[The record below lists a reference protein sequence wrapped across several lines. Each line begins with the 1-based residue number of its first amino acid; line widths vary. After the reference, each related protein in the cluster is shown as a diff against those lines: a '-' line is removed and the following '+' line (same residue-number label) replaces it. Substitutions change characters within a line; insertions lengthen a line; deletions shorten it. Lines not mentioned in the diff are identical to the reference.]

1 MAAGDDGL
9 GRPWQWLAAVL
20 LAAAIAGAWW
30 WLNLPSVGEEFPAR
44 PAADRRVPL
53 ETAVSVPGRATR
65 QAALAPPARATRLAV
80 LTQPARATRL
90 AAPAPPARQ
99 PGGAGG
105 LEAASGG
112 TPTPPPAPLPAIALA
127 PGRAPE
133 ALPLRGMG
141 YNPTYATADVAP
153 VRRDELIGRDMR
165 LMASVG
171 VNMVLGWEP
180 GVFDDQL
187 LAAAQANEVSVIMPF
202 DLKPDWNYGD
212 PEVRLEVLR
221 DVAAW
226 VARYRDQPAVVMWGV
241 GNEVTLAMSDQ
252 ERRAFAEFYVD
263 LFELV
268 RALDST
274 RPVVLREAEDVFAP
288 YLAEAFARR
297 QGVLL
302 EPSATPSPSAAPSED
317 TAPAASDPYAPPA
330 GTAKALLGLPGP
342 TGPGTGPEAL
352 TETPRPRPVI
362 VAPEGFVY
370 GVNFYTERI
379 GPALADWVEN
389 TGLDVPLLVSEYAPA
404 GMSRAQRPVG
414 FEHMHGLIGA
424 AGPRVLGSAPYTW
437 TTAGPEA
444 VDAYFGLVDAEG
456 RAVDATAAEIARMYG
471 VPPPTWTLGAG
482 ATPELAGGTDLPR
495 LLDEAVLAAS
505 RQAELES
512 GEIVAAVAS
521 REAEADVE
529 LGVAAEAGT
538 EGDQRV
544 LEVARLIGWAS
555 QLAQMRA
562 TDGQRLFPGMGEALP
577 LLKGMARWAREEQS
591 AVDTARDFAAAVL
604 RRDLALL
611 GAAG

>member
-1 MAAGDDGL
+1 
-9 GRPWQWLAAVL
+9 
-20 LAAAIAGAWW
+20 
-30 WLNLPSVGEEFPAR
+30 
-44 PAADRRVPL
+44 
-53 ETAVSVPGRATR
+53 
-65 QAALAPPARATRLAV
+65 
-80 LTQPARATRL
+80 
-90 AAPAPPARQ
+90 
-99 PGGAGG
+99 
-105 LEAASGG
+105 
-112 TPTPPPAPLPAIALA
+112 
-127 PGRAPE
+127 
-133 ALPLRGMG
+133 
-141 YNPTYATADVAP
+141 
-153 VRRDELIGRDMR
+153 
-165 LMASVG
+165 
-171 VNMVLGWEP
+171 
-180 GVFDDQL
+180 
-187 LAAAQANEVSVIMPF
+187 
-202 DLKPDWNYGD
+202 
-212 PEVRLEVLR
+212 
-221 DVAAW
+221 
-226 VARYRDQPAVVMWGV
+226 
-241 GNEVTLAMSDQ
+241 
-252 ERRAFAEFYVD
+252 
-263 LFELV
+263 
-268 RALDST
+268 
-274 RPVVLREAEDVFAP
+274 
-288 YLAEAFARR
+288 
-297 QGVLL
+297 
-302 EPSATPSPSAAPSED
+302 
-317 TAPAASDPYAPPA
+317 
-330 GTAKALLGLPGP
+330 
-342 TGPGTGPEAL
+342 
-352 TETPRPRPVI
+352 
-362 VAPEGFVY
+362 
-370 GVNFYTERI
+370 VNFYTERI